1 MFTQEKLKKLHRILT
16 SKISKASKKL
26 SLNLKIK
33 TVRYPANKKKDVI
46 IKNKSVKNKR
56 NKINKSKSSNTRKK
70 NYIND
75 NTFQNNL
82 SELSEIRQKDE
93 NFNES
98 FASYLTDNNFI
109 HKNKIKNVTIIKNNT
124 KELYDK
130 ALFFHIM
137 KYYTTKSNYNC
148 IKVDNI
154 NYFLKPMTG
163 FLSSSRKN
171 NSNNSPNNSKNEKT
185 KYIYYDDKFN
195 LTFGKNIHNKNI
207 EKNDTKSN
215 HINKNKINNL
225 NLMNNQI
232 FNNNFIFNINNYKSN
247 ISQAKNKNFKEII
260 NEENTP
266 SFHNENK
273 EDDKKKNNINK
284 IAQQKKPNLS
294 KNYINIEELKLNSH
308 ILQNLIHKKKAIE
321 NSKNKIG
328 NQNTSKNSE
337 TPRTKS
343 LNKKSNLL
351 EEINK
356 RIKTNYNKNKE
367 IKGKK

>member
-33 TVRYPANKKKDVI
+33 TVKYPANKKKDVI
-46 IKNKSVKNKR
+46 IKSKSVKNKR

-148 IKVDNI
+148 IKIDNI

-215 HINKNKINNL
+215 NINKNKINNL

-247 ISQAKNKNFKEII
+247 INQTKNKNFKDII

-266 SFHNENK
+266 SFPNENK
-273 EDDKKKNNINK
+273 EEDIKNNNINK
-284 IAQQKKPNLS
+284 KASKKLTNLT
-294 KNYINIEELKLNSH
+294 KNYINIEELKLNNH
-308 ILQNLIHKKKAIE
+308 ILQNLIYKKKAME
-321 NSKNKIG
+321 NSKNKTG
-328 NQNTSKNSE
+328 NKTKNKSSE
-337 TPRTKS
+337 SPRTKS
-343 LNKKSNLL
+343 VNKKSSLL

-367 IKGKK
+367 TKGK

>member
-1 MFTQEKLKKLHRILT
+1 MFTQEKLKKLHKILT

-33 TVRYPANKKKDVI
+33 KARDSAYKKKDMNM
-46 IKNKSVKNKR
+46 KSKSVKNKR
-56 NKINKSKSSNTRKK
+56 YRINKSKSSNHRKK
-70 NYIND
+70 NYLND
-75 NTFQNNL
+75 KSFQNNI
-82 SELSEIRQKDE
+82 SDLSEINQKEE

-130 ALFFHIM
+130 SLFFHIM
-137 KYYTTKSNYNC
+137 KYYITKSNRNH
-148 IKVDNI
+148 IKVDNLNFI
-154 NYFLKPMTG
+154 LKPMKS
-163 FLSSSRKN
+163 FLINSSKN
-171 NSNNSPNNSKNEKT
+171 DSNNSINEKT

-195 LTFGKNIHNKNI
+195 LTFGKSVHNSKI
-207 EKNDTKSN
+207 EKND
-215 HINKNKINNL
+215 NKNNLIKNNNINNL

-284 IAQQKKPNLS
+284 MAQQKKPNLS

-308 ILQNLIHKKKAIE
+308 ILQNLIHKKKAME
-321 NSKNKIG
+321 NSKNKIV

-343 LNKKSNLL
+343 FNKKSNLL

-356 RIKTNYNKNKE
+356 RIKTNYNINKE